1 MCKGEKNANP
11 QAKGEVMFYNTLTV
25 QVLLEDDSFTLNFDF
40 TLFRVI
46 KETEVYIESHFKNST
61 AA

>member
-1 MCKGEKNANP
+1 
-11 QAKGEVMFYNTLTV
+11 MFYNTLTV
-25 QVLLEDDSFTLNFDF
+25 QVLLEDDSFNLSFDF

-46 KETEVYIESHFKNST
+46 KETAVYIESHFKNST

>member
-11 QAKGEVMFYNTLTV
+11 QANYNTLTV